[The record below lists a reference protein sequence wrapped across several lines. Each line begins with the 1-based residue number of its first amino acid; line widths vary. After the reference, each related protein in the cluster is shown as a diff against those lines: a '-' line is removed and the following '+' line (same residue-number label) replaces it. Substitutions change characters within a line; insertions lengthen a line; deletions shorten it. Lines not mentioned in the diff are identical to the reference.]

1 MKQRKAT
8 KSIWSPRS
16 QKSMLRQLELEA
28 AQEKC
33 RNQIAFAEKR
43 IAQQKQVA
51 ERQTATV
58 VKGNSYTIRQA
69 LNQTLADIEERE
81 REVAAYRVHEETLRV
96 QIDALEHPPFAQRR
110 QRAKLQSALAAEV
123 IERFAIDRAI
133 DALLQK
139 LRKALLERAALT
151 AKIVQTALRLDFTDD
166 DFDGARFAALLD
178 SLPINLESQSLAWV
192 NWFLG
197 QADKREPHTIGN
209 KAAVLAETLASAN
222 VWRPGESV
230 FLTKEEAAKLPLDET
245 AKPLP
250 GPVEMETQAGN
261 ILAPIEH
268 KPEEADTFPVSGFPV
283 GVL

>member
-96 QIDALEHPPFAQRR
+96 QIDAL
-110 QRAKLQSALAAEV
+110 V
-123 IERFAIDRAI
+123 
-133 DALLQK
+133 LL
-139 LRKALLERAALT
+139 R
-151 AKIVQTALRLDFTDD
+151 
-166 DFDGARFAALLD
+166 
-178 SLPINLESQSLAWV
+178 
-192 NWFLG
+192 
-197 QADKREPHTIGN
+197 
-209 KAAVLAETLASAN
+209 
-222 VWRPGESV
+222 
-230 FLTKEEAAKLPLDET
+230 
-245 AKPLP
+245 
-250 GPVEMETQAGN
+250 
-261 ILAPIEH
+261 
-268 KPEEADTFPVSGFPV
+268 
-283 GVL
+283 